1 MAAAF
6 HSNGSTNKSEFLS
19 RIARADKAAAQECID
34 VYGATVWA
42 LAKQS
47 TDSNEA
53 AEKAVQEIFT
63 DIWDNAA
70 FCDLN
75 IADEENWIVMI
86 ARRRLSEYSATA
98 VYQTPLIPASR
109 ISPNQHNEAG
119 TSESVSV

>member
-6 HSNGSTNKSEFLS
+6 QPNNSTNKSGFLS
-19 RIARADKAAAQECID
+19 RIARADRAAARECID
-34 VYGATVWA
+34 VYGALVWA

-70 FCDLN
+70 FCDLS
-75 IADEENWIVMI
+75 IAGEENWIVLI
-86 ARRRLSEYSATA
+86 ARRRLSEYSAAA
-98 VYQTPLIPASR
+98 VYQTLSVPANR
-109 ISPNQHNEAG
+109 ISPNQHYEVDA
-119 TSESVSV
+119 SESA